1 MQPNIEVTQV
11 MLAHLSER
19 FVKVVEALPAEAL
32 NWQPTPAGTNSI
44 AQIVRH
50 VTFGQGLILS
60 RARGEV
66 ITGPLNE
73 RARGLHNDPA
83 TPAELIGLLTRM
95 DEERA
100 AHLTQLDA
108 MDLTDDVPGP
118 PDRPTTRVF
127 WLVHSVG
134 EAREHLGHAELTQ
147 QLWEQRK

>member
-1 MQPNIEVTQV
+1 

-19 FVKVVEALPAEAL
+19 FVKVVEALPVEAL
-32 NWQPTPAGTNSI
+32 NWQPTSTETNSI

-60 RARGEV
+60 RARGEA
-66 ITGPLNE
+66 ITGPLDA
-73 RARGLHNDPA
+73 RTRGLHNDPA
-83 TPAELIGLLTRM
+83 THAELLGLLARM

-100 AHLTQLDA
+100 VHLTQLDA
-108 MDLTDDVPGP
+108 LVLTEQVPGP
-118 PDRPTTRVF
+118 PDRPTTRLF

-147 QLWEQRK
+147 QLWGQRG